1 MKDIVKTE
9 IYECLVRLKLDE
21 DKNQKASDEDKTR
34 LNF

>member
-9 IYECLVRLKLDE
+9 IYECLVCLELNE
-21 DKNQKASDEDKTR
+21 DPDQKASDEDKTR